1 MQSPHGGE
9 LVSNCYSARRFDA
22 DRHTNSL
29 IPLAMMGQTA
39 APNDKR
45 ERDATET
52 TTIGMAR
59 MRNGRACGIRAV

>member
-1 MQSPHGGE
+1 
-9 LVSNCYSARRFDA
+9 
-22 DRHTNSL
+22 
-29 IPLAMMGQTA
+29 MMGQTA
-39 APNDKR
+39 APKDKR